1 MAVIYKEI
9 VIGRLPNGFAG
20 DTPVCGFDAI
30 GPLARLGKQLQ
41 RHIIKTCQLCCFE
54 RFDFS
59 TMVSGQNTI
68 TENLFFRSQTPF

>member
-30 GPLARLGKQLQ
+30 ALLACLGKHLQ
-41 RHIIKTCQLCCFE
+41 SHIIKIWQPYVLNASILA
-54 RFDFS
+54 RW
-59 TMVSGQNTI
+59 SGDKIQ
-68 TENLFFRSQTPF
+68 